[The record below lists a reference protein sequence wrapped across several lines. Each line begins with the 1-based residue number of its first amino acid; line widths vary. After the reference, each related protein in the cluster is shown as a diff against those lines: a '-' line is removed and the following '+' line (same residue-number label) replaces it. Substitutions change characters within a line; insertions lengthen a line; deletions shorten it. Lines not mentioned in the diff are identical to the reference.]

1 MSDFT
6 SKTFRE
12 TYRDFY
18 EDGDNYHRVLF
29 NSGRALQARELNE
42 AQTIIQEEIA
52 RFGRNIFR
60 EGALVKPGGSTID
73 NSLEYIRLSD
83 SSVVPSN
90 VTEVTFTNEE
100 GLNFVVTEVVSAENG
115 DPTTLYIRYTD
126 TLASTNTEEPAR
138 VKEGNVITY
147 LNGGVSGMVVAQPK
161 NVDLPDGS
169 VRTIEPSGRGTRAYF
184 AEGEFFVQGHFVY
197 VEQSQVFLDKYS
209 STPTVDLGFL
219 IEESI
224 VTEGED
230 PNLYDN
236 QGDVP
241 NRTSP
246 GAHRYKIKLTPSIR
260 PEEGSTDN
268 FVWVCRI
275 VEGKITREVKTT
287 DAYNVI
293 NDLLAVR
300 TKEESGDYVAQEFKV
315 VVEEDGDDL
324 SLDVSEGVAYVDGY
338 RLEVGRSNV
347 DIVKARDPAE
357 ANTESI
363 IGGVGSW
370 VEINSGSTFS
380 GATSTIEVDIQD
392 TNDDILGT
400 AVLRGVDRYGSGF
413 RAYLFDV
420 QMLPNKAFSAATSL
434 VDTVDGSLVN
444 LSIKTAALQET
455 SNSNLLFPLA
465 ESTPVQDSIQ
475 EVSYTARIIENVT
488 ADTNGQI
495 NRTGSEFGQWIL
507 SDDSGILDVTTSDG
521 TYSGLSGS
529 YTLVRYA
536 PLDGQ
541 RIKTKVLTETTVDLS
556 VGTRTETTLSP
567 AYVPNGSNNNY
578 FFYNEDRDRWLFYL
592 DGTLQKRTPDD
603 QYWYNLSEGSSI
615 EWNGEVYIVGAYDS
629 VNSQPNNDREF
640 YAVKQVT
647 VDDGKYYQLTQVDG
661 VELKSVSYTTDEE
674 VQDATFMYNMDG
686 GQRDNFYDFV
696 SIQRTATSSLPSDVT
711 SISVTF
717 THYVHSTDGVFFA
730 ASSYKNSDNTLV
742 AYDDVPSYT
751 TASGET
757 LQLRSVLDFRPTKT
771 SATEFTTLALP
782 QNNSAITIENLQY
795 HRPRIDT
802 LVANIVTDENT
813 IGIGEVKLIQGQPAP
828 APKAPILPAGTLPL
842 YNVEIGAYTFSRDDV
857 RVNYIPNKRFTM
869 KDIAA
874 LEERVDT
881 LFELTTLSLLE
892 QDTNSILIL
901 DDANLPRTKTGF
913 IADNFS
919 GFSFSD
925 VFADDYRAS
934 IETFAGELKPS
945 FREQSVRLQL
955 DPTQSSLKKGD
966 LVTLPFSH
974 EALIEQKLA
983 TSTLNVNPF
992 AVITQTGHMVLSPAS
1007 DEWVETRSLPDII
1020 QTTVRRQSIDLSS
1033 ERARRRGRTVTTTTT
1048 RTIQEFVGQRVVD
1061 IEIIPFM
1068 RSREV
1073 SFSVKGL
1080 RPNTRMFP
1088 YFGNKSVSEWVRQ
1101 EPFTQFSDNPTE
1113 VGSEFSDATSH
1124 PRGSSDL
1131 VTDAKGELTGNFFIP
1146 NTSAIQFR
1154 TGTQEFKLLDISKN
1168 DDENSVTNSRAVYTS
1183 VGTIE
1188 TIQRTIRSTRIIT
1201 TITRDRDP
1209 LAQTFRVDRVEHP
1222 NGLFLSKV
1230 DVYVKTKDST
1240 IPLQVQIRP
1249 VENGVPTGRILP
1261 GSVKFTDPADINLPA
1276 DPEQMSSVLQAP
1288 TSIEFDE
1295 PVYLTS
1301 GEEYAIVLLA
1311 ESIDYNVYVAETY
1324 EFVLGSTDAKVAKQ
1338 PTLGSLFLSQ
1348 NGSTWTPDQT
1358 KDLMFNLYRAKFPTD
1373 NGVTVN
1379 LTNTSLPKV
1388 TLGNNPI
1395 ETTVG
1400 SSDIKIHHEG
1410 HGFSAGD
1417 SVTISG
1423 VTNGLSGILPANIN
1437 GTFVVKSPTWQG
1449 YSIDTT
1455 VSATATGTGGGSNI
1469 KASQQVMYDE
1479 FTPLV
1484 QFLAPTATSISSS
1497 ISTQTGQ
1504 SYGQNRRNPI
1514 GQSSSVVT
1522 TTVNLNNLNL
1532 NDQPMIVRSNENEA
1546 GSRTLTLNISLS
1558 TNDDSVSPVIDMQ
1571 RASVLALENV
1581 IDKVDAAQH
1590 VTIPVV
1596 LENASDG
1603 LKVIFA
1609 ANRPIES
1616 EFEVY
1621 VKRSLTEEGLNTAE
1635 WVAMNREAYPVSD
1648 SNRSIYRDYEYVIE
1662 NAGDETFSAFQVKV
1676 VMTSSNS
1683 SKSPTIRDLRAIALV

>member
-90 VTEVTFTNEE
+90 VTEITFTNQE

-138 VKEGNVITY
+138 VKKGDVITY
-147 LNGGVSGMVVAQPK
+147 LNGGVSGMVVAQPE
-161 NVDLPDGS
+161 NG
-169 VRTIEPSGRGTRAYF
+169 IEPAGRGTRAYF
-184 AEGEFFVQGHFVY
+184 AEGEFFVQGHFVH

-275 VEGKITREVKTT
+275 VNGKITREVKTT

-315 VVEEDGDDL
+315 VVEEDGDNL

-370 VEINSGSTFS
+370 VEIEDTSTFS
-380 GATSTIEVDIQD
+380 GATTMVSVDVVG
-392 TNDDILGT
+392 DDGTLGSAT
-400 AVLRGVDRYGSGF
+400 LRGVDRYGSGF

-420 QMLPNKAFSAATSL
+420 QMLTNKAFSAATKL
-434 VDTVDGSLVN
+434 VGTDVDID
-444 LSIKTAALQET
+444 IKTAALQET
-455 SNSNLLFPLA
+455 TNSNLLFPLA
-465 ESTPVQDSIQ
+465 EPTPVQDSIQ
-475 EVSYTARIIENVT
+475 EVSYTARIVENVT

-507 SDDSGILDVTTSDG
+507 SDTTGILDTVTTDG

-541 RIKTKVLTETTVDLS
+541 RVKTKVLTETTVDLS

-567 AYVPNGSNNNY
+567 AYEPNGQNNNY

-592 DGTLQKRTPDD
+592 DGNIQYRNPDD
-603 QYWYNLSEGSSI
+603 PYWSDLAEGQSLEYNGQ
-615 EWNGEVYIVGAYDS
+615 VYIVGPYDS
-629 VNSQPNNDREF
+629 VNSEPNNDREF
-640 YAVKQVT
+640 FSVKQVT
-647 VDDGKYYQLTQVDG
+647 VDDGLYYQLDQVDG
-661 VELKSVSYTTDEE
+661 VELKSVTYTSDDID
-674 VQDATFMYNMDG
+674 QDATFMYSMDG

-696 SIQRTATSSLPSDVT
+696 SIQRTATSSLPEDVT

-730 ASSYKNSDNTLV
+730 ASSYKNSDNSLV
-742 AYDDVPSYT
+742 AYNEVPSYT
-751 TASGET
+751 TASGKT
-757 LQLRSVLDFRPTKT
+757 VQLSSVLDFRPTKT
-771 SATEFTTLALP
+771 SATGFSSLTLP

-802 LVANIVTDENT
+802 LVANIVTGENT
-813 IGIGEVKLIQGQPAP
+813 IGIGEVTLIQGQPSST
-828 APKAPILPAGTLPL
+828 PKAPILPAGTLPL

-892 QDTNSILIL
+892 QDTNSILVL
-901 DDANLPRTKTGF
+901 DDAGLPRTKTGF

-925 VFADDYRAS
+925 VFANDYRAS

-955 DPTQSSLKKGD
+955 DPTQFDLKKGD
-966 LVTLPFSH
+966 LVTLPFEH
-974 EALIEQKLA
+974 ETLIEQKLA

-992 AVITQTGHMVLSPAS
+992 AVITQTGYMVLSPAS
-1007 DEWVETRSLPDII
+1007 DEWVESRSLPDII
-1020 QTTVRRQSIDLSS
+1020 QTTVRRQTLDLST
-1033 ERARRRGRTVTTTTT
+1033 ERARERGRIVTTTTT

-1101 EPFTQFSDNPTE
+1101 EPFTQFSNNPTE

-1124 PRGSSDL
+1124 PRGSTDL

-1146 NTSAIQFR
+1146 NTSEIQFR

-1168 DDENSVTNSRAVYTS
+1168 DDDSSVTSSRSSYTS

-1188 TIQRTIRSTRIIT
+1188 TIQRTIRSTRVIT
-1201 TITRDRDP
+1201 TIIEDEDP
-1209 LAQTFRVDRVEHP
+1209 LAQTFRVDRVEYP
-1222 NGLFLSKV
+1222 NGVFLSKV

-1240 IPLQVQIRP
+1240 IPMQVQIRP
-1249 VENGVPTGRILP
+1249 VENGIPTGRILP
-1261 GSVKFTDPADINLPA
+1261 GSVKFTDPADINLPS
-1276 DPEQMSSVLQAP
+1276 DPEQMSSVLEAP

-1324 EFVLGSTDAKVAKQ
+1324 DFVLGSTDAKVAKQ

-1358 KDLMFNLYRAKFPTD
+1358 KDLMFNLYRAKFNKD
-1373 NGVTVN
+1373 NDVTVK
-1379 LTNTSLPKV
+1379 LTNTTLPKV

-1395 ETTVG
+1395 ETTSG

-1423 VTNGLSGILPANIN
+1423 VINPLSGILPANIN
-1437 GTFVVKSPTWQG
+1437 GTFVVKNPTWRG

-1455 VSATATGTGGGSNI
+1455 ISATATGTGGGNNI

-1484 QFLAPTATSISSS
+1484 QFLAPTATSITSS

-1522 TTVNLNNLNL
+1522 SAITLNDLNL
-1532 NDQPMIVRSNENEA
+1532 NDQPMIVRSDENES

-1590 VTIPVV
+1590 VTVPVV
-1596 LENASDG
+1596 LENPSDG

-1621 VKRSLTEEGLNTAE
+1621 IKRSLTEEGLNTAE
-1635 WVAMNREAYPVSD
+1635 WVAMNRETYPISD

-1662 NAGDETFSAFQVKV
+1662 NAVDETFSAFQVKV

>member
-90 VTEVTFTNEE
+90 VTEVTFTNQE
-100 GLNFVVTEVVSAENG
+100 GLNFVVTEVVTAENG

-138 VKEGNVITY
+138 VKKGDVITY
-147 LNGGVSGMVVAQPK
+147 LNGGVSGMVVAQPE
-161 NVDLPDGS
+161 NG
-169 VRTIEPSGRGTRAYF
+169 IEPAGRGTRAYF
-184 AEGEFFVQGHFVY
+184 AEGEFFVQGHFVH

-275 VEGKITREVKTT
+275 VNGKITREVKTT

-315 VVEEDGDDL
+315 VVEEDGDNL

-370 VEINSGSTFS
+370 VEIEDTSTFS
-380 GATSTIEVDIQD
+380 GATTMVSVDVVG
-392 TNDDILGT
+392 DDGALGSAT
-400 AVLRGVDRYGSGF
+400 LRGVDRYGSGF

-420 QMLPNKAFSAATSL
+420 QMLPNKAFSAATKL
-434 VDTVDGSLVN
+434 VGTDVDID
-444 LSIKTAALQET
+444 IKTAALQET
-455 SNSNLLFPLA
+455 TNSNLLFPLA
-465 ESTPVQDSIQ
+465 EPTPVQDSIQ

-567 AYVPNGSNNNY
+567 AYVPNGVTNNY

-592 DGTLQKRTPDD
+592 DGTIQKRTPDD
-603 QYWYNLSEGSSI
+603 WYWYDLSEGASI
-615 EWNGEVYIVGAYDS
+615 EWNGEVYIVGPYDS

-640 YAVKQVT
+640 FAVKQVT
-647 VDDGKYYQLTQVDG
+647 VDDGKYYQLDQVDG

-674 VQDATFMYNMDG
+674 VQDATFMYSMNG
-686 GQRDNFYDFV
+686 GQSDNFYDFV
-696 SIQRTATSSLPSDVT
+696 SIQRTATSSLPEDVT
-711 SISVTF
+711 NISVTF

-730 ASSYKNSDNTLV
+730 ASSYKNSDNSLV
-742 AYDDVPSYT
+742 AYNEVPSYT
-751 TASGET
+751 TASGKT
-757 LQLRSVLDFRPTKT
+757 VQLSSVLDFRPTKT
-771 SATEFTTLALP
+771 SDAGFSSLTLP

-802 LVANIVTDENT
+802 LVANIVTGKNT
-813 IGIGEVKLIQGQPAP
+813 IGIGEVTLIQGQPSST
-828 APKAPILPAGTLPL
+828 PKAPILPAGTLPL

-892 QDTNSILIL
+892 QDTNSILVL
-901 DDANLPRTKTGF
+901 DDAGLPRTKTGF

-955 DPTQSSLKKGD
+955 DPTQFDLKKGD
-966 LVTLPFSH
+966 LVTLPFEH
-974 EALIEQKLA
+974 ETLIEQKLA
-983 TSTLNVNPF
+983 TSALNINPF
-992 AVITQTGHMVLSPAS
+992 AVITQTGYMVLSPAS
-1007 DEWVETRSLPDII
+1007 DEWVESRSLPDII
-1020 QTTVRRQSIDLSS
+1020 QTTVRRQTLDLST
-1033 ERARRRGRTVTTTTT
+1033 ERARERGRIVTTTTT

-1146 NTSAIQFR
+1146 NTSEIQFR

-1168 DDENSVTNSRAVYTS
+1168 DDDNSVTSSRSSYTS

-1188 TIQRTIRSTRIIT
+1188 TIQRTIRSTRVIT
-1201 TITRDRDP
+1201 TIIEDEDP
-1209 LAQTFRVDRVEHP
+1209 LAQTFRVDRVEYP
-1222 NGLFLSKV
+1222 NGVFLSKV

-1240 IPLQVQIRP
+1240 IPMQVQIRP
-1249 VENGVPTGRILP
+1249 VENGIPTGRILP
-1261 GSVKFTDPADINLPA
+1261 GSVKFTDPADINLPS
-1276 DPEQMSSVLQAP
+1276 DPEQMSSVLEAP

-1324 EFVLGSTDAKVAKQ
+1324 DFVLGSTDAKVAKQ

-1358 KDLMFNLYRAKFPTD
+1358 KDLMFNLYRAKFNTSND
-1373 NGVTVN
+1373 VTVK
-1379 LTNTSLPKV
+1379 LTNTTLPKV

-1395 ETTVG
+1395 ETTSG

-1423 VTNGLSGILPANIN
+1423 LTNSLSGILPANIN
-1437 GTFVVKSPTWQG
+1437 GTFVVKNPTWQG

-1455 VSATATGTGGGSNI
+1455 VSATATGTGGGNNI

-1484 QFLAPTATSISSS
+1484 QFLAPTATSITSS

-1522 TTVNLNNLNL
+1522 SAVTLNDLNL
-1532 NDQPMIVRSNENEA
+1532 NDQPMIVRSDENES

-1590 VTIPVV
+1590 VTVPVV
-1596 LENASDG
+1596 LENPSDG

-1621 VKRSLTEEGLNTAE
+1621 IKRSLTEEGLNTAE
-1635 WVAMNREAYPVSD
+1635 WIAMNRETYPISD

-1662 NAGDETFSAFQVKV
+1662 NAVDETFSAFQVKV